1 MITSL
6 NYCHFRYSL
15 HFTFVRWGSFLEKRE
30 SLCNGKSII
39 ILLFGIHRLEDV
51 ETGFTSPAFDGELFR
66 VLGTVAGV
74 ELKRDV
80 VLPAR

>member
-1 MITSL
+1 M
-6 NYCHFRYSL
+6 
-15 HFTFVRWGSFLEKRE
+15 
-30 SLCNGKSII
+30 CNGKSII